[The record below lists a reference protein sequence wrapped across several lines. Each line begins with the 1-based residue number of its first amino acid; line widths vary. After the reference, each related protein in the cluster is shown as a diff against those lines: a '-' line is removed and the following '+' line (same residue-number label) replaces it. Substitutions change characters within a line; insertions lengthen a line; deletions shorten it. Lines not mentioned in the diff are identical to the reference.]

1 MNLIDDECVLGGD
14 EAILEPAA
22 GNSGRD
28 DHHVP
33 GRRLGGRLTFAIDD
47 AHLQRCLENR
57 LCHAPDRERFAR
69 AGAGHDPEP
78 LAGSGKS
85 SNVVAVLA
93 LEQSRQVQAKGQLD
107 CLTGGPCRSDHD
119 DSPSRGLGCEECLR
133 IGREEV
139 VAGDTHCWNIEKRE
153 APCLGGCGDR
163 NSHCLPAVPSR
174 ISRTT
179 SPDSAWRFVLF
190 FE

>member
-1 MNLIDDECVLGGD
+1 MRPSWNQRR
-14 EAILEPAA
+14 AIPVVMITTFQV
-22 GNSGRD
+22 GVSGVASRS
-28 DHHVP
+28 
-33 GRRLGGRLTFAIDD
+33 RLTTPTFS
-47 AHLQRCLENR
+47 
-57 LCHAPDRERFAR
+57 
-69 AGAGHDPEP
+69 GAWRIVSAM
-78 LAGSGKS
+78 LRIAS
-85 SNVVAVLA
+85 VLPVP
-93 LEQSRQVQAKGQLD
+93 VQAKGQLD
-107 CLTGGPCRSDHD
+107 RLTGGPCRSDHD